1 MPVAQE
7 FAQVR
12 PNLAIWQTHDKTA
25 KADLFSSAL
34 TVQDGVFVID
44 PIEIADHPLDQL
56 IGTHP
61 IAGII
66 VTNGNHFRSADT
78 YIRRF
83 SVPLFAHRNSLPK
96 RAPPGF
102 IEIGDGSRIGNELEV
117 IMIEGAGPGEVALYH
132 AGDNGTLIV
141 GDALINFEP
150 YGLALLPE
158 KYCENIKQMRE
169 SLRKLFRYD
178 AERILFAHGMPIL
191 SGVTARLRQLFD
203 VDVASMH

>member
-7 FAQVR
+7 FAQVQ
-12 PNLAIWQTHDKTA
+12 PNLAVWQTYDKTA

-34 TVQDGVFVID
+34 IVQDGVFVID
-44 PIEIADHPLDQL
+44 PIEIADYPLDQL
-56 IGTHP
+56 TGTRP

-102 IEIGDGSRIGNELEV
+102 IEISDGSRIGHELEV
-117 IMIEGAGPGEVALYH
+117 ITIEGAGPGEVALYH
-132 AGDNGTLIV
+132 AADHGTLIV

-158 KYCENIKQMRE
+158 KYCANIKQMRE
-169 SLRKLFRYD
+169 SLRKLLRYD

-191 SGVTARLRQLFD
+191 SGANARLRQLFECR
-203 VDVASMH
+203 S

>member
-1 MPVAQE
+1 MPVAPE
-7 FAQVR
+7 FALVR
-12 PNLAIWQTHDKTA
+12 PNLAIWQAYDKRA

-34 TVQDGVFVID
+34 TVPDGVFAID

-56 IGTHP
+56 TGTRP

-96 RAPPGF
+96 RTAPGF
-102 IEIGDGSRIGNELEV
+102 IEISDGSRIGNELEV
-117 IMIEGAGPGEVALYH
+117 IAIEGAGPGEVALYH
-132 AGDNGTLIV
+132 AADHGTLIV

-150 YGLALLPE
+150 YGFAFLPE

-169 SLRKLFRYD
+169 SLRKLLRYD

-191 SGVTARLRQLFD
+191 SGANARLRQLFD
-203 VDVASMH
+203 VNLGSMY

>member
-1 MPVAQE
+1 MPVALE
-7 FAQVR
+7 FAQLR
-12 PNLAIWQTHDKTA
+12 PNLAIWQTYDKTA

-34 TVQDGVFVID
+34 TAQDGVFFVD

-56 IGTHP
+56 IGTRP

-83 SVPLFAHRNSLPK
+83 SVPLFAHRNSLPNK
-96 RAPPGF
+96 ALSGF
-102 IEIGDGSRIGNELEV
+102 IEISDGSRIGNELEV
-117 IMIEGAGPGEVALYH
+117 IMIEGAAPGEVALYH
-132 AGDNGTLIV
+132 AADNGTLIV

-150 YGLALLPE
+150 YGLALLPQ
-158 KYCENIKQMRE
+158 KYCQNIKQMRE
-169 SLRKLFRYD
+169 SLRKLLRYD

-191 SGVTARLRQLFD
+191 SGANARLRQLFD
-203 VDVASMH
+203 VYLDSMH

>member
-12 PNLAIWQTHDKTA
+12 PNLAVWQTYDKTA

-34 TVQDGVFVID
+34 IVQDGVFVID

-56 IGTHP
+56 TGTRP

-66 VTNGNHFRSADT
+66 VTNSNHFRSADT

-96 RAPPGF
+96 RAPPDF
-102 IEIGDGSRIGNELEV
+102 IEISDGSRIGNELEV
-117 IMIEGAGPGEVALYH
+117 IVIEGAGPGEVALYH

-150 YGLALLPE
+150 YGFALLPE

-169 SLRKLFRYD
+169 SLRKLLRYD

-191 SGVTARLRQLFD
+191 SEANARLRQLFD
-203 VDVASMH
+203 VDLASMH

>member
-12 PNLAIWQTHDKTA
+12 PNLAIWQTYDKTA

-34 TVQDGVFVID
+34 IVQDGVFVID

-56 IGTHP
+56 TRTRP

-66 VTNGNHFRSADT
+66 VTNGNHFRSADM

-83 SVPLFAHRNSLPK
+83 SVALFAHRNSLLK

-102 IEIGDGSRIGNELEV
+102 IEISDGSRIGNEIEV

-150 YGLALLPE
+150 YGFALLPE

-178 AERILFAHGMPIL
+178 AERILFAHGTPIL
-191 SGVTARLRQLFD
+191 SEANARLRQLFD
-203 VDVASMH
+203 VDLASMH

>member
-12 PNLAIWQTHDKTA
+12 PNLAIWQTYDKTA

-34 TVQDGVFVID
+34 TVHDGVFVID

-56 IGTHP
+56 IGTRP

-78 YIRRF
+78 YMSRF

-150 YGLALLPE
+150 YGFALLPE

-178 AERILFAHGMPIL
+178 AERLLFAHGLPIL
-191 SGVTARLRQLFD
+191 SEANARLRQLFD

>member
-12 PNLAIWQTHDKTA
+12 PNLAVWQTYDKTA

-34 TVQDGVFVID
+34 IVQDGVFVID

-56 IGTHP
+56 TGTRP

-66 VTNGNHFRSADT
+66 VTNSNHFRSADT

-96 RAPPGF
+96 RAPSDF
-102 IEIGDGSRIGNELEV
+102 IEISDGSRIGNELEV

-150 YGLALLPE
+150 YGFTLLPE

-169 SLRKLFRYD
+169 SLRKLLRYD

-191 SGVTARLRQLFD
+191 SEANARLRQLFD
-203 VDVASMH
+203 VDLASMH

>member
-12 PNLAIWQTHDKTA
+12 PNLAVWQTYDKTA

-44 PIEIADHPLDQL
+44 PIEIANHPLDQL
-56 IGTHP
+56 IGTRP

-66 VTNGNHFRSADT
+66 VTNGNHFRSTDT

-102 IEIGDGSRIGNELEV
+102 IEISDGSRIGNELEV

-150 YGLALLPE
+150 YGFALLPE
-158 KYCENIKQMRE
+158 KYCKNIKQMRE
-169 SLRKLFRYD
+169 SLRKLLRYD

-191 SGVTARLRQLFD
+191 SEANARLRQLFD
-203 VDVASMH
+203 VDLASMH

>member
-12 PNLAIWQTHDKTA
+12 PNLAIWQTYDKTA

-56 IGTHP
+56 IGTRP

-78 YIRRF
+78 YMSRF

-102 IEIGDGSRIGNELEV
+102 IEISDGSRIGNELEV

-150 YGLALLPE
+150 YGFALLPE

-169 SLRKLFRYD
+169 SLRKLLRYD
-178 AERILFAHGMPIL
+178 AERVLFAHGMPIL
-191 SGVTARLRQLFD
+191 SGATARLRQLFD
-203 VDVASMH
+203 VDLAWMR